1 MSYQKKR
8 WSMMTQ
14 YIYAFDEGRI
24 SMKNLLGGKGANL
37 SEMKRLGLP
46 VPDGFTITT
55 EACIDYLKQNE
66 QLPTEVKTQLI
77 HHLTSFS
84 ERTGKSF
91 SSDEDLLLVSVR
103 SGAKIS
109 MPGMMDTILNLGLN
123 DDNVKKL
130 ADKTNDARFAYDCYR
145 RLLQM
150 FGEVVYGIPM
160 LEFDTYFDDFK
171 NKHNYKND
179 ADIPA
184 DGLQTICERFKEIY
198 REEVYKPFPQE
209 PLKQLEEAIEAVFK
223 SWDNDRA
230 RVYRELN
237 DIPHDIGTAVNVQEM
252 VFGNSGEQSGTG
264 VAFTRNPVT
273 GDNQLFGEYL
283 LNAQGEDVVAGI
295 RTPQDIDTLKAQMPE
310 VHQEFVEVTKQ
321 LETHYKDM
329 QDIEFTIENGKL
341 YLLQTRNGKRT
352 ARAAIEIAVDMVNE
366 GLITRKEAVANVD
379 VKSIDQ
385 LLHPN
390 FKEEA
395 LEQATVI
402 SKLGLPA
409 SPGAATGQVV
419 FSAEDAKEQAEEGHR
434 VVLMRPETSP
444 EDIEGMIA
452 SEAIVTTH
460 GGMTSHAAVVARG
473 MGKCCVTGCSDVEI
487 DTLNKRVYYSDGELH
502 EGDVVSVDGSTGDLY
517 VGEIETVNAEHSEA
531 FEQFMEWSE
540 ETARLQ
546 VRMNAETP
554 QDIKAGYNFG
564 AKGIGLVRTEHMFFG
579 AERLIEMRRFILASD
594 HEARI
599 GALEKIKTYQVEDFE
614 AIFRLSQDRPTIVRL
629 LDPPLHEFLPSSD
642 EDIAS
647 VAEQLDIPKDVLR
660 KRIAE
665 LNEVNPMLGHRGC
678 RLAITYPEL
687 YEMQVEAIIESV
699 LQLKKEGIECHPE
712 IMIPLVS
719 TVEEFITL
727 KDRLAETI
735 TQLKNDAKT
744 NVNYLIGTMIE
755 TPRAC
760 LIAQQ
765 LAQHCDFFS
774 FGTNDLTQLTYGFSR
789 DDAGK
794 FINVYT
800 ESNIL
805 QIDPFQTL
813 DKDGVGQLIQ
823 YAVEQAKQIKPEIKI
838 GVCGELGGDAKSIHQ
853 FNQWSIDYVSCS
865 PFRVP
870 GAILATAQ
878 SQAEESER

>member
-1 MSYQKKR
+1 
-8 WSMMTQ
+8 MTQ

-853 FNQWSIDYVSCS
+853 FNQWSIDYVTCS

>member
-1 MSYQKKR
+1 
-8 WSMMTQ
+8 MMTQ

-24 SMKNLLGGKGANL
+24 SMKDLLGGKGANL

-160 LEFDTYFDDFK
+160 MAFDTYFDDFK

-419 FSAEDAKEQAEEGHR
+419 FSAEDAKEQAEKGHR

-599 GALEKIKTYQVEDFE
+599 GALEKIRTYQVEDFE

>member
-1 MSYQKKR
+1 
-8 WSMMTQ
+8 MMTQ

-735 TQLKNDAKT
+735 TQLKNDTKT

>member
-1 MSYQKKR
+1 
-8 WSMMTQ
+8 MMTQ

-24 SMKNLLGGKGANL
+24 SMKDLLGGKGANL

-419 FSAEDAKEQAEEGHR
+419 FSAEDAKEQAEKGHR

-599 GALEKIKTYQVEDFE
+599 GALEKIRTYQVEDFE

-727 KDRLAETI
+727 KGRLAETI
-735 TQLKNDAKT
+735 TQLENDAKT

>member
-1 MSYQKKR
+1 
-8 WSMMTQ
+8 MMTQ

-554 QDIKAGYNFG
+554 QDIKAEYNFG

>member
-1 MSYQKKR
+1 
-8 WSMMTQ
+8 MTQ

-774 FGTNDLTQLTYGFSR
+774 FGINDLTQLTYGFSR

>member
-1 MSYQKKR
+1 
-8 WSMMTQ
+8 MTQ

-198 REEVYKPFPQE
+198 REDVYKPFPQE